1 MGSRR
6 FGKVMVTFALA
17 LVTLLPGL
25 SALALDGHGQWAGAM
40 GRTGLALNLGAD
52 SFFANPALLGLST
65 RAEHTFI
72 GSVGFGDD
80 LVDHGGQF
88 RFERPQTDGSITF
101 MAKNLALTIESRTT
115 FEDHQDW
122 GSFST
127 YRGDKLT
134 LLELD
139 WAFGRGPI
147 SLGVRAQ
154 VVATSVR
161 SEVTVNND
169 QLLLDYFIQSAIARY
184 ESVGELS
191 SVSFGLGVLLDYDWI
206 SMGVVVGKFAYST
219 GEDPLTLDSD
229 SLLKTLSWGLSLSSP
244 TYNASNELRL
254 FRAQGALDLVNL
266 GSNETREARGGLSVK
281 LQLLPDYSL
290 SLLTGYRELKRQASD
305 LIRISLVEGRHSI
318 GLGGELGNA
327 ELLVLYEY
335 PTAWYT
341 NTPAD
346 AASTLSFSVSIRL

>member
-6 FGKVMVTFALA
+6 FDKVMVIFALA
-17 LVTLLPGL
+17 LATLLPGL
-25 SALALDGHGQWAGAM
+25 PALALDGHGQYAGAM
-40 GRTGLALNLGAD
+40 GRAGLALNLGAD
-52 SFFANPALLGLST
+52 SFFANPALLGLSS
-65 RAEHTFI
+65 RAERTFI
-72 GSVGFGDD
+72 GSFGFGDD

-115 FEDHQDW
+115 FEEHQDF
-122 GSFST
+122 GSYST

-139 WAFGRGPI
+139 WAFGTGPI

-154 VVATSVR
+154 LVATSVR
-161 SEVTVNND
+161 GEVTLNND
-169 QLLLDYFIQSAIARY
+169 QLILDSFIQSAIARY

-191 SVSFGLGVLLDYDWI
+191 SVNFGLGLLLDYEWI
-206 SMGVVVGKFAYST
+206 AMGVVVGQFAYST
-219 GEDPLTLDSD
+219 GEAPLTRDGD

-266 GSNETREARGGLSVK
+266 GSNETREARAGLSVK
-281 LQLLPDYSL
+281 LQLLPDWSV
-290 SLLTGYRELKRQASD
+290 SLLTGYRELKKQASD
-305 LIRISLVEGRHSI
+305 LIRISIEEGWHSI

-341 NTPAD
+341 NS
-346 AASTLSFSVSIRL
+346 AATALSTLSFSVSIRL